1 MNELWIPILGVICA
15 VGMPVLLGIIASYMT
30 IKSKHEEKM
39 AMIEKG
45 IVLEEAM
52 RPERRPNRYNTLR
65 NGIFMIGL
73 SLGVIVGMMVDSAF
87 TYDSDWFFL
96 LVPAITIM
104 FGGVAFI
111 IYFFLSRSLMEKE
124 RLEDEK
130 KMQSGRIN
138 DTGWDER
145 KWIERILAGGH
156 AKFLL
161 PCREVEKM
169 ALYHRSSYLG
179 KSRGGRRG
187 CTGCVREDV
196 SCSFRFSF
204 R

>member
-87 TYDSDWFFL
+87 TYDTLSGFLVEYARSMPDGGSFFCR
-96 LVPAITIM
+96 TETFS
-104 FGGVAFI
+104 FGG
-111 IYFFLSRSLMEKE
+111 
-124 RLEDEK
+124 
-130 KMQSGRIN
+130 KMSN
-138 DTGWDER
+138 TGF
-145 KWIERILAGGH
+145 G
-156 AKFLL
+156 
-161 PCREVEKM
+161 
-169 ALYHRSSYLG
+169 
-179 KSRGGRRG
+179 
-187 CTGCVREDV
+187 
-196 SCSFRFSF
+196 
-204 R
+204 

>member
-1 MNELWIPILGVICA
+1 M
-15 VGMPVLLGIIASYMT
+15 LGIIASYMT

-73 SLGVIVGMMVDSAF
+73 SLGVIVGMMLDSAF

-130 KMQSGRIN
+130 KMRL
-138 DTGWDER
+138 E
-145 KWIERILAGGH
+145 E
-156 AKFLL
+156 
-161 PCREVEKM
+161 
-169 ALYHRSSYLG
+169 
-179 KSRGGRRG
+179 
-187 CTGCVREDV
+187 
-196 SCSFRFSF
+196 
-204 R
+204 

>member
-73 SLGVIVGMMVDSAF
+73 SLGVIV
-87 TYDSDWFFL
+87 L

-130 KMQSGRIN
+130 KMRL
-138 DTGWDER
+138 E
-145 KWIERILAGGH
+145 E
-156 AKFLL
+156 
-161 PCREVEKM
+161 
-169 ALYHRSSYLG
+169 
-179 KSRGGRRG
+179 
-187 CTGCVREDV
+187 
-196 SCSFRFSF
+196 
-204 R
+204 

>member
-96 LVPAITIM
+96 LVLSFP
-104 FGGVAFI
+104 
-111 IYFFLSRSLMEKE
+111 FFNGDGEIGRREE
-124 RLEDEK
+124 NA
-130 KMQSGRIN
+130 SGRIN
-138 DTGWDER
+138 DTGWMSES
-145 KWIERILAGGH
+145 G
-156 AKFLL
+156 
-161 PCREVEKM
+161 
-169 ALYHRSSYLG
+169 
-179 KSRGGRRG
+179 
-187 CTGCVREDV
+187 
-196 SCSFRFSF
+196 
-204 R
+204 

>member
-1 MNELWIPILGVICA
+1 
-15 VGMPVLLGIIASYMT
+15 
-30 IKSKHEEKM
+30 M

-73 SLGVIVGMMVDSAF
+73 SLGVIVGMMLDSAF

-96 LVPAITIM
+96 LVPAIKIM

-130 KMQSGRIN
+130 KMRL
-138 DTGWDER
+138 E
-145 KWIERILAGGH
+145 E
-156 AKFLL
+156 
-161 PCREVEKM
+161 
-169 ALYHRSSYLG
+169 
-179 KSRGGRRG
+179 
-187 CTGCVREDV
+187 
-196 SCSFRFSF
+196 
-204 R
+204 

>member
-104 FGGVAFI
+104 FGGVAF
-111 IYFFLSRSLMEKE
+111 YNLFLSFPFFNGEGEIGRREE
-124 RLEDEK
+124 NA
-130 KMQSGRIN
+130 SGRIN
-138 DTGWDER
+138 DTGWMSES
-145 KWIERILAGGH
+145 G
-156 AKFLL
+156 
-161 PCREVEKM
+161 
-169 ALYHRSSYLG
+169 
-179 KSRGGRRG
+179 
-187 CTGCVREDV
+187 
-196 SCSFRFSF
+196 
-204 R
+204 

>member
-73 SLGVIVGMMVDSAF
+73 SLGSF
-87 TYDSDWFFL
+87 YNL
-96 LVPAITIM
+96 
-104 FGGVAFI
+104 
-111 IYFFLSRSLMEKE
+111 FLSFPFFNGEGEIGGREE
-124 RLEDEK
+124 NA
-130 KMQSGRIN
+130 SGRIN
-138 DTGWDER
+138 DTGWMSES
-145 KWIERILAGGH
+145 G
-156 AKFLL
+156 
-161 PCREVEKM
+161 
-169 ALYHRSSYLG
+169 
-179 KSRGGRRG
+179 
-187 CTGCVREDV
+187 
-196 SCSFRFSF
+196 
-204 R
+204 

>member
-15 VGMPVLLGIIASYMT
+15 VGLPVLLGII
-30 IKSKHEEKM
+30 
-39 AMIEKG
+39 
-45 IVLEEAM
+45 
-52 RPERRPNRYNTLR
+52 
-65 NGIFMIGL
+65 MIGL

-130 KMQSGRIN
+130 KMRL
-138 DTGWDER
+138 E
-145 KWIERILAGGH
+145 E
-156 AKFLL
+156 
-161 PCREVEKM
+161 
-169 ALYHRSSYLG
+169 
-179 KSRGGRRG
+179 
-187 CTGCVREDV
+187 
-196 SCSFRFSF
+196 
-204 R
+204 

>member
-111 IYFFLSRSLMEKE
+111 IYFCFWS
-124 RLEDEK
+124 
-130 KMQSGRIN
+130 SGRTSAPISF
-138 DTGWDER
+138 TISIR
-145 KWIERILAGGH
+145 L
-156 AKFLL
+156 F
-161 PCREVEKM
+161 
-169 ALYHRSSYLG
+169 SSTS
-179 KSRGGRRG
+179 K
-187 CTGCVREDV
+187 VDI
-196 SCSFRFSF
+196 SCL
-204 R
+204 

>member
-87 TYDSDWFFL
+87 TYDSDWF
-96 LVPAITIM
+96 IM

-130 KMQSGRIN
+130 KMRL
-138 DTGWDER
+138 E
-145 KWIERILAGGH
+145 E
-156 AKFLL
+156 
-161 PCREVEKM
+161 
-169 ALYHRSSYLG
+169 
-179 KSRGGRRG
+179 
-187 CTGCVREDV
+187 
-196 SCSFRFSF
+196 
-204 R
+204 

>member
-52 RPERRPNRYNTLR
+52 RLR

-73 SLGVIVGMMVDSAF
+73 SLGVIVGMMLDSAF

-130 KMQSGRIN
+130 KMRL
-138 DTGWDER
+138 E
-145 KWIERILAGGH
+145 E
-156 AKFLL
+156 
-161 PCREVEKM
+161 
-169 ALYHRSSYLG
+169 
-179 KSRGGRRG
+179 
-187 CTGCVREDV
+187 
-196 SCSFRFSF
+196 
-204 R
+204 

>member
-96 LVPAITIM
+96 FSSGYYDYVRWSSFYNL
-104 FGGVAFI
+104 
-111 IYFFLSRSLMEKE
+111 FLSFPFFNGEGEIGGREE
-124 RLEDEK
+124 NA
-130 KMQSGRIN
+130 SGRIN
-138 DTGWDER
+138 DTGWMSES
-145 KWIERILAGGH
+145 G
-156 AKFLL
+156 
-161 PCREVEKM
+161 
-169 ALYHRSSYLG
+169 
-179 KSRGGRRG
+179 
-187 CTGCVREDV
+187 
-196 SCSFRFSF
+196 
-204 R
+204 